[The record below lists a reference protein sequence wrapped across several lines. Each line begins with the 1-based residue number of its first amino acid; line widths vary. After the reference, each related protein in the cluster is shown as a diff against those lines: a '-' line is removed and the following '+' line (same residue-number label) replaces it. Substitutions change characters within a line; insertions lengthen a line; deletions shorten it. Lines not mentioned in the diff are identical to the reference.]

1 MTLHGIPGEGSGDT
15 YWPAEVWD
23 GRRGLL
29 AECAEAVCVVVFWS
43 GGDITSE
50 CKKCD
55 KNMVLYM
62 LVIIATNGYI
72 VNQTNRLGSRNKNFT
87 LEQLS

>member
-29 AECAEAVCVVVFWS
+29 AECAEAVCVVALCS
-43 GGDITSE
+43 ARYKIKDTSS
-50 CKKCD
+50 
-55 KNMVLYM
+55 LY
-62 LVIIATNGYI
+62 V
-72 VNQTNRLGSRNKNFT
+72 SRH
-87 LEQLS
+87 